1 MTRPIDSPGP
11 STGILGAI
19 GMPSKRAGCM
29 LNMND
34 TLVPGLLGRHA
45 TNKIDKTPRCRD
57 NEHSQT
63 CPNSKSVGRPNAMM
77 TENDRDALV
86 DFLARHVDT
95 QILTHAE
102 VSAFLN
108 FCDFEIIQ
116 RNRIIAD
123 IGEVGESIYFLLEG
137 TAELIVG
144 PTTNE
149 VPVGQIH
156 AGEMLGEMSFFD
168 RQPRNVR
175 MRARS
180 AVRLLRLPRV
190 KYNRLR
196 LEHPVF
202 TVLLLEYAIVS
213 LDHLYRRTST
223 DVAQLNQYIHSMG
236 G

>member
-1 MTRPIDSPGP
+1 
-11 STGILGAI
+11 
-19 GMPSKRAGCM
+19 
-29 LNMND
+29 
-34 TLVPGLLGRHA
+34 
-45 TNKIDKTPRCRD
+45 
-57 NEHSQT
+57 
-63 CPNSKSVGRPNAMM
+63 MM
-77 TENDRDALV
+77 TDNDRDALV

-95 QILTHAE
+95 QILTEAE
-102 VSAFLN
+102 VGAFLD

-116 RNRIIAD
+116 RGQIIAD
-123 IGEVGESIYFLLEG
+123 IGEVGESLYFLLDG

-180 AVRLLRLPRV
+180 SVRLLRLPRT

-196 LEHPVF
+196 LEHSVLS
-202 TVLLLEYAIVS
+202 VLLLEYAIVS